1 MGGAMT
7 SIAVDLAAA
16 TLAGLIA
23 GPLMEVPAYAQ
34 RLLRL
39 PVHQDVFAEA
49 GVIIGMRGKGR
60 RLVGYLGH
68 AVLSVLIAVLY
79 AVFFRAVGS
88 HEQLLAWGALGGLVH
103 FTIGGLVV
111 DSGFPVLDREVL
123 AEGEHRL
130 GFAYAN
136 YGRRDVLTFLG
147 GHVFFG
153 MLIGA
158 LYPMF
163 HPAVGAWAAL

>member
-1 MGGAMT
+1 MT

-16 TLAGLIA
+16 ALAGLIA
-23 GPLMEVPAYAQ
+23 GPLMEVPAYTQ

-49 GVIIGMRGKGR
+49 GEIIGMRDKGR
-60 RLVGYLGH
+60 RLGGYLGH
-68 AVLSVLIAVLY
+68 AVLSMLIAVLY

-88 HEQLLAWGALGGLVH
+88 HEHLLAWGALGGLVH

-111 DSGFPVLDREVL
+111 DSAFPVLDREVL

-136 YGRRDVLTFLG
+136 YGRRDLVTFLG
-147 GHVFFG
+147 GHAFFG

-163 HPAVGAWAAL
+163 HPMVGSGAVL

>member
-1 MGGAMT
+1 M
-7 SIAVDLAAA
+7 IPVAVDLAAA

-39 PVHQDVFAEA
+39 TVHQDVFAEA
-49 GVIIGMRGKGR
+49 GVIIGIRGKGR
-60 RLVGYLGH
+60 RLAGYLGH

-79 AVFFRAVGS
+79 AVLFRAVGS
-88 HEQLLAWGALGGLVH
+88 QDQLLVWGALGGLVH

-111 DSGFPVLDREVL
+111 DSAFPVLGREVL
-123 AEGEHRL
+123 AEGERRL

-147 GHVFFG
+147 GHVVFG

-163 HPAVGAWAAL
+163 HPVVGSGAAL